1 MIDWFAIA
9 ASALDQSLV
18 IMGEEFEYQGQ
29 QFKGVINQTETSELL
44 DYGGF
49 QSHVVCSVYVQKAG
63 FPIPVKGDRMTIRG
77 VDYRIVKTA
86 DHPVSWTIFLEDI
99 SR

>member
-1 MIDWFAIA
+1 MIDWFATA
-9 ASALDQSLV
+9 ATALDQSLA
-18 IMGEEFEYQGQ
+18 IMGEEFEYQGESW
-29 QFKGVINQTETSELL
+29 KGVINQTETSEVL

-63 FPIPVKGDRMTIRG
+63 FPVPTKGSRLSIRG

-86 DHPVSWTIFLEDI
+86 DHPVSWTIYLEDI

>member
-9 ASALDQSLV
+9 ADALDQSLTV
-18 IMGEEFEYQGQ
+18 MGEEFDYQGTTW
-29 QFKGVINQTETSELL
+29 KGVINQTETSELL

-49 QSHVVCSVYVQKAG
+49 QTHVVCSVYVQKRG
-63 FPIPVKGDRMTIRG
+63 FPIPVKGDRMTIKG
-77 VDYRIVKTA
+77 VEYRIIKTA

>member
-9 ASALDQSLV
+9 ASALDQSLAV
-18 IMGEEFEYQGQ
+18 MGEEFEYQGTTW
-29 QFKGVINQTETSELL
+29 KGVINQTETSELL

-49 QSHVVCSVYVQKAG
+49 QSHVACSVYVQKAG
-63 FPIPVKGDRMTIRG
+63 FPIPIKGDRLTIKG
-77 VDYRIVKTA
+77 VQYRIVKTA
-86 DHPVSWTIFLEDI
+86 DHPVSWTIYLEDI